1 MGFDVIQIY
10 VVMVWMSRG
19 MSREGCAVTQ
29 PTSLTLFHVGILQ
42 EQNDVAT
49 KRGAVTPDGA
59 KSIGARLATLRK
71 ERGLSQSEIAD
82 RLGISQPIVSDYERG
97 ELRMHGELLLQL
109 ADILGVS
116 SDEILGIKPPERPA
130 SAPTKRRFLRRLQ
143 MIDRLP
149 KRDQQALLRTIDAF
163 LRGAR
168 AS

>member
-1 MGFDVIQIY
+1 MY
-10 VVMVWMSRG
+10 
-19 MSREGCAVTQ
+19 REGSAVTH
-29 PTSLTLFHVGILQ
+29 LTGTTLSHVAILQ
-42 EQNDVAT
+42 EADDVAA

-59 KSIGARLATLRK
+59 KSIGARLAAIRK
-71 ERGLSQSEIAD
+71 ERGLSQSEIAL

-97 ELRMHGELLLQL
+97 ELRLHGELLLQL

-116 SDEILGIKPPERPA
+116 SDEILGIKLPERPA

-163 LRGAR
+163 LSR
-168 AS
+168 AMAS